1 LIDYQPNVLP
11 LQVVVNYASSSGA
24 AEAVA
29 AEIKSLGGDAIIV
42 GANSGNRDDMER
54 CALAAIMH
62 WVPVSGLQYPGQ
74 GSIALP
80 DS

>member
-1 LIDYQPNVLP
+1 M
-11 LQVVVNYASSSGA
+11 NYASSSGA

-54 CALAAIMH
+54 RALAAMDASEWAATQTKDFSH
-62 WVPVSGLQYPGQ
+62 YPTPSPHPPACWVENK
-74 GSIALP
+74 
-80 DS
+80 

>member
-1 LIDYQPNVLP
+1 
-11 LQVVVNYASSSGA
+11 VVVNYASSSGA

-54 CALAAIMH
+54 RALAAVMH
-62 WVPVSGLQYPGQ
+62 GMPVSGLQRPGLHR
-74 GSIALP
+74 IARLLALTHLLAG
-80 DS
+80 